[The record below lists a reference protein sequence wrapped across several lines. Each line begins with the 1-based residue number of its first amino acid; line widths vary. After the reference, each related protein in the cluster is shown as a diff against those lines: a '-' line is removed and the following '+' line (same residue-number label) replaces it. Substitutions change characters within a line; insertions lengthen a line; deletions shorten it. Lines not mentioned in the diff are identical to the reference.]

1 MQRFTNHWLFG
12 KKISGAPESSMFV
25 YAFNKCSGLTGA
37 SPKINGQYLYE
48 IWPDATNAQVGVMY
62 RGATGPTD
70 YADIPSN
77 WK

>member
-1 MQRFTNHWLFG
+1 LE
-12 KKISGAPESSMFV
+12 KISGALASSMFV

-48 IWPDATNAQVGVMY
+48 IWPDATKGQVGVMY
-62 RGATGPTD
+62 RGASGLID